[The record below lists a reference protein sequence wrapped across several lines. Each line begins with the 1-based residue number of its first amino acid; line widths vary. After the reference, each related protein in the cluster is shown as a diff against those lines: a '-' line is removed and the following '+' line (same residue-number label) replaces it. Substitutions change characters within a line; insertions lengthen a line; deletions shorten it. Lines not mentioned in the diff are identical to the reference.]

1 VSTARLEAWAWLLQ
15 RAAASFLAVAV
26 LVHLATILWAVQQGL
41 SARAILSRTVGNEA
55 WLAFYAAFAVTAAV
69 HGAHGL
75 RTVLREWT
83 PWRGRSVDV
92 AAIALAVLLA
102 TGGCHAAWALYAG

>member
-1 VSTARLEAWAWLLQ
+1 MSAARLEAWAWLLQ
-15 RAAASFLAVAV
+15 RACAAFLAAAV
-26 LVHLATILWAVQQGL
+26 LVHLGTILWAVQQGL

-83 PWRGRSVDV
+83 LWRGRSVDI
-92 AAIALAVLLA
+92 AALAVALLLA
-102 TGGCHAAWALYAG
+102 FGGCRAAWALYAG